1 MRDRGIGSGG
11 ALQWLNQRISGI
23 VLTPILLAHLLT
35 MHRYHEHGLAWN
47 DVIALFNKPYWRV
60 LEVSFLV
67 IALYHA
73 VNGAYSVVQ
82 DYVKKPGARL
92 TIFGALVVL
101 AVALLA
107 FGLVTVFSIK
117 QPV

>member
-11 ALQWLNQRISGI
+11 ALPWLNQRITGI
-23 VLTPILLAHLLT
+23 VLTPILLTHLLT
-35 MHRYHEHGLAWN
+35 MHRYHKHGLAWN
-47 DVIALFNKPYWRV
+47 DVIALLNKPYWKV

-67 IALYHA
+67 LALYHA
-73 VNGAYSVVQ
+73 VNGGYSLAQ

-92 TIFGALVVL
+92 TIFGVLMLMAL
-101 AVALLA
+101 ALLA

>member
-1 MRDRGIGSGG
+1 MQDRGIGSGG
-11 ALQWLNQRISGI
+11 AQQWLFQRITGI

-47 DVIALFNKPYWRV
+47 DVIALFNKPYWKV

-73 VNGAYSVVQ
+73 VNGAYSIVQ
-82 DYVKKPGARL
+82 DYVKKPGLRL
-92 TIFGALVVL
+92 TIYGALIVL

-107 FGLVTVFSIK
+107 FGLVTVFAVK